1 MGTPSLPPF
10 LPPERKS
17 TILGLNSFN
26 AVLMQTAVNTKRSPS
41 QTSGFKLCSTEHR
54 LLPSPLSGSNSRSAE
69 LPLLKSVLTRPL
81 SAETCASTVQH
92 VTIPAPA
99 QPLPSPPAPLPLA
112 LMDQPALSR
121 IVVAPMT
128 LLKLPY
134 ESDPHSF

>member
-1 MGTPSLPPF
+1 
-10 LPPERKS
+10 
-17 TILGLNSFN
+17 
-26 AVLMQTAVNTKRSPS
+26 MQTAVNTKRSPS

-92 VTIPAPA
+92 VTIPPPA
-99 QPLPSPPAPLPLA
+99 QLPLA

-121 IVVAPMT
+121 TVVAPMT
-128 LLKLPY
+128 LLKSPY
-134 ESDPHSF
+134 ESD